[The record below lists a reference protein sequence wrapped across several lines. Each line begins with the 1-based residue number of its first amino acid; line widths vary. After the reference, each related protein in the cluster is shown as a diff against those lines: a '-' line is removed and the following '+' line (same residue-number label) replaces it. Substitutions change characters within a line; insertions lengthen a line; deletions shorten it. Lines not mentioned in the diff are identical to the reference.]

1 MVVTS
6 KQAILFALLCSSV
19 CLMSLA
25 ADEKSAA
32 TTTVKP
38 TPADQVAA
46 DDVAAAKVEG
56 DLQKYAKLFVVP
68 RTALAS
74 ELVAYVKTLSNLDPP
89 DTNPEL
95 RDAYL
100 KKVALAILDATQKA
114 LASKEIADADAEFAL
129 EMSFESLDLQRALK
143 VDGVDQREL
152 KLAEEYRSD
161 KREKLAAFASE
172 KLLMVRLR
180 TIGDLKAEDQ
190 KLLVDE
196 AIRFMK
202 GDGQPSRKS
211 VRIASQIGSLL
222 EETGNE
228 ALAATAY
235 EKFADFMATANN
247 PAMRQIAGVFRTTAT
262 RLRLPGKK
270 IDIEGNLVSGKAFDW
285 SAYQGKVV
293 LVEFWSTLCKPCIQ
307 EFPNIKRNYYS
318 YHSKGFDVVA
328 VSLDEDQGKLETF
341 IRNNKFPW
349 SNLYSHDPQAR
360 GWDSPLVTKF
370 GVTRT
375 PFSMLVGKDG
385 KVIAINVFGK
395 KLSKALAEQLG
406 EPDQAALNAAIE
418 AEQRDAN

>member
-6 KQAILFALLCSSV
+6 KQAILFAFLCSNI
-19 CLMSLA
+19 CLASLA
-25 ADEKSAA
+25 ADEKSATK
-32 TTTVKP
+32 TTAQ
-38 TPADQVAA
+38 PASSDQVPA
-46 DDVAAAKVEG
+46 DDVAAGKVEE

-68 RTALAS
+68 RSALAS

-100 KKVALAILDATQKA
+100 KKVANAILDATQQA
-114 LASKEIADADAEFAL
+114 LASKEITDADAEFAV

-143 VDGVDQREL
+143 VEGVNRREL

-161 KREKLAAFASE
+161 KRENLAAFARE

-180 TIGDLKAEDQ
+180 TISELKPEDQ
-190 KLLVDE
+190 KLLFDE
-196 AIRFMK
+196 AIRFVK

-211 VRIASQIGSLL
+211 VRIASQVGSLL

-228 ALAATAY
+228 VLAASAF
-235 EKFADFMATANN
+235 EKFGDFMATANN

-293 LVEFWSTLCKPCIQ
+293 LVDFWSTVCQPCIH

-328 VSLDEDQGKLETF
+328 ISLDEDQGKLEAF

-349 SNLYSHDPQAR
+349 SNLFSHDPQAR

-406 EPDQAALNAAIE
+406 EPDQAALNAALE
-418 AEQRDAN
+418 AEQRDSN